1 MNTDELIEARV
12 AARIKGELKGLVGD
26 KLEQYVKTA
35 VRNRFRNK
43 LRDSQAYSQSNF
55 EKRMASFEG
64 LAEPGHGIDRSDGGL
79 GVRRMVC
86 EIDRGEREA
95 RQFAIVNA
103 TAAKL
108 PRSKRWAVASSILW
122 GLYKYR
128 ETPDAPKR
136 IRAELNLSPRQY
148 AGGLKKLKNWLS
160 ANKDGVKT
168 QGGKRQTC
176 QNR

>member
-12 AARIKGELKGLVGD
+12 AARIKGEAKGLVGA

-55 EKRMASFEG
+55 EKRMMSFEG
-64 LAEPGHGIDRSDGGL
+64 LAESGHGVDRSDGGL
-79 GVRRMVC
+79 GVKRMVS
-86 EIDRGEREA
+86 EIDRGEHEA
-95 RQFAIVNA
+95 RQLAIVNA

-108 PRSKRWAVASSILW
+108 PRSKRWAVATSILW

-128 ETPDAPKR
+128 ETPDAPQR
-136 IRAELNLSPRQY
+136 IRAELNLSARQY

-160 ANKDGVKT
+160 ANKDGVKARV
-168 QGGKRQTC
+168 GKRQTC

>member
-1 MNTDELIEARV
+1 MNTDKLIEARV

-35 VRNRFRNK
+35 VRNRFRNE

-55 EKRMASFEG
+55 ENRMASFEG
-64 LAEPGHGIDRSDGGL
+64 LAESGHGVDRSDGGL
-79 GVRRMVC
+79 GVRRMVG

-95 RQFAIVNA
+95 RQFAIINA

-108 PRSKRWAVASSILW
+108 PRNKRWAVATSILW

-128 ETPDAPKR
+128 DTPDAPQR
-136 IRAELNLSPRQY
+136 IRAELNLSARQY

-160 ANKDGVKT
+160 ANKYGAKSQV
-168 QGGKRQTC
+168 GKRQTR

>member
-1 MNTDELIEARV
+1 MNTDELIEARA
-12 AARIKGELKGLVGD
+12 AARIKGEAKGLVGA

-55 EKRMASFEG
+55 EKRMMSFEG
-64 LAEPGHGIDRSDGGL
+64 LAESGHGVGRSDGGL
-79 GVRRMVC
+79 GVKRMVS
-86 EIDRGEREA
+86 EIDRGEHEA
-95 RQFAIVNA
+95 RQLAIVNA

-108 PRSKRWAVASSILW
+108 PRSKRWAVATSILW

-128 ETPDAPKR
+128 ETPDAPQR
-136 IRAELNLSPRQY
+136 IRAELNLSARQY

-160 ANKDGVKT
+160 ANKDGVKAKV
-168 QGGKRQTC
+168 GKRQTC